1 MGLFDFLFGKKDKQK
16 AAPVRNTTNTTRTSE
31 TRRLA
36 PSTRPQPKAST
47 SSSEP
52 KSFSTNMLQ
61 GVDLGGPFKLVPLD
75 MGIFES
81 KDFPMLGLLA
91 STTPELAKWLPGFD
105 LASPESAQKY
115 LRACVLRT
123 EMGLGFTYL
132 IKFNS
137 GVCGMIFVNTPTY
150 NQTTIGFPYWS
161 CDFFLFKPMQG
172 QGLMPKILLGFLLFL
187 KNVFKIHNM
196 YSIVDSK
203 NTACLNMFDKC
214 LFFAKQPD
222 MVFTDPSTGN
232 KAIAF
237 KCDLTSLDD
246 PFAHLH

>member
-1 MGLFDFLFGKKDKQK
+1 MGLFDFLFEKKDKQK
-16 AAPVRNTTNTTRTSE
+16 AAPVRNTTNTTRSSE
-31 TRRLA
+31 TRRPA
-36 PSTRPQPKAST
+36 PSTRPQPKAPT

-61 GVDLGGPFKLVPLD
+61 GVDLGGSFKLVPLD

-105 LASPESAQKY
+105 LSSPESAQKY

-150 NQTTIGFPYWS
+150 NETTIGRPRMDGRLVRFDYRRPSMTTWS
-161 CDFFLFKPMQG
+161 LKIRSTTSRKPSAENG
-172 QGLMPKILLGFLLFL
+172 
-187 KNVFKIHNM
+187 
-196 YSIVDSK
+196 
-203 NTACLNMFDKC
+203 TARR
-214 LFFAKQPD
+214 
-222 MVFTDPSTGN
+222 
-232 KAIAF
+232 
-237 KCDLTSLDD
+237 TSLVTSSRS
-246 PFAHLH
+246 ATT